1 MKKILCWL
9 LAFLL
14 AGTLALFG
22 ISYAC
27 SRAVDPGLK
36 EGGAVASDSVQQMEM
51 NLIREKVE
59 ELAPIYGFSA
69 ETAMKVIT
77 PEKIAEMNRQTALWW
92 NGILTNGQ
100 AGEAPAFGTE
110 ELGNAF
116 KADLSSDGSSKEETP
131 GEDADLR
138 VSDAANAVSESILRI
153 VLPLR
158 LPIIGKGLSEAAARV
173 DLGNII
179 RFLLG
184 IRWAALALC
193 ALLAGL
199 IALLESRKLRM
210 SLPYIG
216 SAMGAAVLV
225 IAAALV
231 LYAMTGIDSLIAGA
245 SPSLSAQYGGVI
257 NSAAIPL
264 FIYMALLLIGCI
276 ICLILCRRPHEAKAD

>member
-22 ISYAC
+22 FSFAC
-27 SRAVDPGLK
+27 SCAVEPGLK
-36 EGGAVASDSVQQMEM
+36 EGGAVASDGVQQMEM
-51 NLIREKVE
+51 NLIRQKID
-59 ELAPIYGFSA
+59 ELAPVYGFST
-69 ETAMKVIT
+69 ETALKLVT
-77 PEKIAEMNRQTALWW
+77 PEKIAEMNRQVALWW
-92 NGILTNGQ
+92 NGILTSGQ
-100 AGEAPAFGTE
+100 AGDTP
-110 ELGNAF
+110 AF
-116 KADLSSDGSSKEETP
+116 KADELASAFT
-131 GEDADLR
+131 ADLTAAGGNEKI
-138 VSDAANAVSESILRI
+138 SDEEAEALATDAANAVSESILRI

-158 LPIIGKGLSEAAARV
+158 LPIIGKGLSEANARV
-173 DLGNII
+173 DVGNVL

-199 IALLESRKLRM
+199 IALLESRELRK

-225 IAAALV
+225 IIAGCV
-231 LYAMTGIDSLIAGA
+231 LYAMTGIDPLIAGA
-245 SPSLSAQYGGVI
+245 SPSLAAQYGSLV

-264 FIYMALLLIGCI
+264 FIYTGLLLIGCI
-276 ICLILCRRPHEAKAD
+276 ACLILCRRQHEAKAD